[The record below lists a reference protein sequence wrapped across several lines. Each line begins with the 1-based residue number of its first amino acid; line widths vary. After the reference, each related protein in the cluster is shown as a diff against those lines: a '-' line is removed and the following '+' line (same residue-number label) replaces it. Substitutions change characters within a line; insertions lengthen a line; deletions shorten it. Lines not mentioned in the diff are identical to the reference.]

1 MSISFVNGFQCR
13 NCTDIDYAKKHID
26 PAHPQ
31 DGPYGVNA
39 KDHPGDAQKA
49 SQAQKTVIPV
59 QPTTGVTAIGLNI
72 VV

>member
-31 DGPYGVNA
+31 DGPYGINA
-39 KDHPGDAQKA
+39 KDHPGDTQKA

-59 QPTTGVTAIGLNI
+59 QPNTNASVNGLNI